1 MKRLALSLTIP
12 PSHRHYGPK
21 LSLIGV
27 PYLSLGKIVD
37 VHFKT
42 KFISFSFQIV
52 IPDPE
57 TMSHSHRIS
66 FLARAA
72 RAPSLNIVTR

>member
-1 MKRLALSLTIP
+1 MKRLALSLTIS

-72 RAPSLNIVTR
+72 RAPSLKIVTR